1 VIPDELRSILLS
13 PIRPGRVGKDGKG
26 FSHVEAYEIRAHLI
40 RLFDFDGWDSQ
51 VNAMELVYESEKDGK
66 WTVCYRAHCDLQVH
80 WPEGTYSRWSE
91 WATGEAKNQPSRG
104 DAHDL
109 AIKTAESQAL
119 KRCAVNL
126 GDQYGLSLYRKGS
139 LDALVKQTWNMPRET
154 PSAQPPAVDAH
165 IVETPPE
172 SEQQDPAPDNH
183 VQSESPRGQDETNSD
198 ARELRV
204 KDFTAQLLGADSR
217 AKVATVSAQVM
228 KEGLGAA
235 LTYDQDENALTLG
248 ALVDVSL
255 KRVTARARASA

>member
-1 VIPDELRSILLS
+1 MIPDELRSILLS

-139 LDALVKQTWNMPRET
+139 LDALVKQTWNMPRAT

-172 SEQQDPAPDNH
+172 SEQQDPAPDLH
-183 VQSESPRGQDETNSD
+183 VQSEPPKETTDED
-198 ARELRV
+198 KKALRV
-204 KDFTAQLLGADSR
+204 ADLTAQLLAAEGR
-217 AKVATVSAQVM
+217 AAVAGISAQVM
-228 KEGLGAA
+228 KEKLGGA
-235 LTYDQDENALTLG
+235 LTYDADENALTLG

-255 KRVTARARASA
+255 KRVTARARAAS